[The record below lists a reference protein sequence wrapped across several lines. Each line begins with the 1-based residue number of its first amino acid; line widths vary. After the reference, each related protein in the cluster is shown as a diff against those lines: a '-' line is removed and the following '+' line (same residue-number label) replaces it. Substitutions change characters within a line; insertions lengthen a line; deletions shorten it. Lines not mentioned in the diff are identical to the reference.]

1 MCHAK
6 RLENEEKLHTLLT
19 FSGMELSIVEPMLCK
34 ALRTLERSREVAL
47 EGSGDLL
54 S

>member
-1 MCHAK
+1 MCHAM

-19 FSGMELSIVEPMLCK
+19 FSGMELSIVKPMLCK
-34 ALRTLERSREVAL
+34 ALRTLDGSWEEAL

>member
-19 FSGMELSIVEPMLCK
+19 FSGMELSIVGPMFCK
-34 ALRTLERSREVAL
+34 ASCTLEGSWEEAL